1 MEEATNPK
9 DEAPVNAAQGWWPQ
23 DRRTIV
29 YAVFVALLSLAFIS
43 PLVALFRHAM
53 KEELHSHIL
62 LIPVVSLYLA
72 GIQRE
77 NLPKDRKASPIGW
90 VLFGLLAV
98 AVYGVPML
106 AGWGGD
112 WSLND
117 RLTQLTTCYVLLLV
131 AGGFAILGTTW
142 MRVLAFPFAF
152 LIFMIPMPDAFI
164 IGLEEWLMR
173 VSAQTAEVLFNLTG
187 TPVHRDGQLIE
198 LPGMSLMVA
207 RECSGIRSTVVLF
220 ITSVLASYMFLK
232 SPWHRGILVALVIP
246 LGILRNGFRVLVIGL
261 LCVHIGPD
269 MIDSWVHHQG
279 GPLFFGISLIP
290 LFLTAAWFRYREVK
304 RARSEIGSD
313 STTATPS
320 I

>member
-1 MEEATNPK
+1 MEEATNPTGEVPEK
-9 DEAPVNAAQGWWPQ
+9 SARGWWPQ
-23 DRRTIV
+23 DRRAFV
-29 YAVFVALLSLAFIS
+29 YAAFVVVLSLAFVA
-43 PLVALFRHAM
+43 PLIALFRHAM

-77 NLPKDRKASPIGW
+77 FLPKERKASPLGW
-90 VLFGLLAV
+90 VFFGVLAA
-98 AVYGVPML
+98 AVYGVPKL
-106 AGWGGD
+106 VGWDGD

-117 RLTQLTTCYVLLLV
+117 RLTQSASCYVFLLV

-152 LIFMIPMPDAFI
+152 LVFMIPMPDAFV

-173 VSAQTAEVLFNLTG
+173 VSAWTAELLFKLVG
-187 TPVHRDGQLIE
+187 TAVHRDGQVIE
-198 LPGMSLMVA
+198 LPGMVLRVA
-207 RECSGIRSTVVLF
+207 RECSGIRSTIVLF

-261 LCVHIGPD
+261 LCVHMGPE

-279 GPLFFGISLIP
+279 GPLFFGISLVP
-290 LFLTAAWFRYREVK
+290 LFLTATWFRYREVK
-304 RARSEIGSD
+304 RERSENGSD
-313 STTATPS
+313 STAKIS
-320 I
+320 